1 MVSLQGVTSTK
12 SSRSTLTNPLLG
24 DVTNSTQGSRAPVS
38 GLGTLNA
45 KLSGCAQWQ
54 CSIQVVLALVLKCFT
69 AGRNHGLLVVVQTAF
84 LQSPVTACCV
94 EITHPVVTLVTNH
107 FLPFNNLSQSP
118 ITLPVTNYTFLIVN
132 HTLPV
137 TNHCLPITNHCLP
150 VPNHTFSNWPSH
162 PSSHQSLSAN
172 HQSHSSSHQLYSV
185 TNNFFLVTNHTP
197 PIKSLLISAKSFFQ
211 SPITITGHKIFFHS
225 Q

>member
-84 LQSPVTACCV
+84 FQSSVTACCV

-107 FLPFNNLSQSP
+107 FLP
-118 ITLPVTNYTFLIVN
+118 
-132 HTLPV
+132 
-137 TNHCLPITNHCLP
+137 ITN
-150 VPNHTFSNWPSH
+150 
-162 PSSHQSLSAN
+162 
-172 HQSHSSSHQLYSV
+172 HSSSHQLHLS
-185 TNNFFLVTNHTP
+185 NHQSHPSIHQSLPANHQSLSSSHQSHFFKLAITRFQS
-197 PIKSLLISAKSFFQ
+197 PITFFQ
-211 SPITITGHKIFFHS
+211 SPIVLSPITFF
-225 Q
+225 